1 MHRRT
6 FLNILLATPALRFA
20 VEQVARP
27 AASAP
32 QWTQWG
38 GPNRNFQTQA
48 AGLKDTW
55 PASGPPVLWK
65 RSLGE
70 GYSSA
75 AVENGVLYTMYG
87 KPGEEVV
94 IAMNAGTGATIWEK
108 TNPMTFQSDAGRE
121 MGNGPYSTPLVV
133 GDRLFTTGVAGRL
146 QCFDKKSGKVLWQ
159 DELWNTHRG
168 SRLMYGYASSP
179 IAYRDTVIVPVG
191 ARGKS
196 VMAFKQADGAVAWA
210 ANDFGNVYSSPL
222 LIKVDGLEQL
232 VLLMDGFVIGVNP
245 LNGDLQWQVPF
256 QAAYSIAVS
265 TPVAGPD
272 NLLFVSAEY
281 DAGAKMIE
289 LKREGNAVKPTE
301 LWHNIRL
308 RLHHGNAMR
317 IGDTIYFSSGGKGS
331 QAILSAVDARSGKI
345 HWQERSIQKAT
356 FVWADDKLITLDQDG
371 NLMIARPSP
380 AGFKVSAT
388 APLLTNLSWSPP
400 TLVGTKLYIRDR
412 KSLMAVELG

>member
-1 MHRRT
+1 MDRRT
-6 FLNILLATPALRFA
+6 FLTVVLAAPAFRLA
-20 VEQVARP
+20 ADQAARP
-27 AASAP
+27 AAAP

-65 RSLGE
+65 RPLGE

-87 KPGEEVV
+87 KPRQEVV

-108 TNPMTFQSDAGRE
+108 TNPMTFQSDARE
-121 MGNGPYSTPLVV
+121 MGNGPYSTPLIV

-146 QCFDKKSGKVLWQ
+146 QCFDKKTGNILWQ
-159 DELWNTHRG
+159 DELWTTHRG

-222 LIKVDGLEQL
+222 LTKVDGLEQL

-289 LKREGNAVKPTE
+289 LKREGNGVKATE
-301 LWHNIRL
+301 LWDNIRL

-317 IGDTIYFSSGGKGS
+317 IGETIYFSSGGKGS

-356 FVWADDKLITLDQDG
+356 FVWADNKLITLDQDG
-371 NLMIARPSP
+371 NLMIAHPSP
-380 AGFKVSAT
+380 AGFRISAT
-388 APLLTNLSWSPP
+388 VSLLTNLSWSPP
-400 TLVGTKLYIRDR
+400 TLVGTKLYTRDR